1 MNTITVGDALVSRYE
16 GISLK
21 SGHSKLIIRLNLPSC
36 LLVAFNNWNTF
47 IGQLIWLKLLYPK
60 LNTFT
65 EILY

>member
-47 IGQLIWLKLLYPK
+47 IGQLI
-60 LNTFT
+60 
-65 EILY
+65 